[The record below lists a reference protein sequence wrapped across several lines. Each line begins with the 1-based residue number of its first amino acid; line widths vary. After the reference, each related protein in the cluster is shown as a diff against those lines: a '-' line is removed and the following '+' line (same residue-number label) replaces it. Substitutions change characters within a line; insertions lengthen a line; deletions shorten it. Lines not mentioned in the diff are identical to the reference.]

1 MSGYYSVCPKCGS
14 TMPSPT
20 NRGYV
25 CAQCHEIVS
34 ISIGY
39 FETNVETLK
48 PYVKSRVGL
57 LLAGFLL
64 LAVCFTSVLF
74 LGVDLEKEYFA
85 AVVVPPLLGGEVYL
99 MSKHKVLVQYKVIY
113 KDVDPKLFEFYRVV
127 YIGVI
132 ALILAVFTF
141 PHALDLLTGW

>member
-1 MSGYYSVCPKCGS
+1 
-14 TMPSPT
+14 
-20 NRGYV
+20 
-25 CAQCHEIVS
+25 
-34 ISIGY
+34 
-39 FETNVETLK
+39 
-48 PYVKSRVGL
+48 
-57 LLAGFLL
+57 
-64 LAVCFTSVLF
+64 
-74 LGVDLEKEYFA
+74 
-85 AVVVPPLLGGEVYL
+85 

>member
-1 MSGYYSVCPKCGS
+1 
-14 TMPSPT
+14 
-20 NRGYV
+20 
-25 CAQCHEIVS
+25 
-34 ISIGY
+34 
-39 FETNVETLK
+39 
-48 PYVKSRVGL
+48 
-57 LLAGFLL
+57 
-64 LAVCFTSVLF
+64 LF